1 MRRPGYLS
9 NQRTLKPAALRRKV
23 SRPNPAG
30 FGFFGKGMMLPPPEP
45 GAIDAATGQPY
56 IQDPNCP
63 AGQKVVGTEPCVT
76 TDPNDPCD
84 PGEMDV
90 VCGPDPNYKALKQV
104 TGVRRLLPTGT
115 GHYQEIANGVNV
127 GPLYPATFPHH
138 QPPANLLG
146 PGFTCS
152 ADGTG
157 GIRCE
162 PTQAAPQ
169 PIFIPPPP
177 PPPPQAAD
185 PAALQAELFQLESE
199 ALKADTMVVAPPML
213 APPSAYTGGS
223 VPTSLPTRQAA
234 KEPTTS
240 QKVMEIVQEY
250 QTQREMEQPSN
261 SVITKLP
268 PVSQP
273 RSPTAAPSEEA
284 IPGLLSWLK
293 MSLFGDYPNPGLHG
307 LPASSYLQLL
317 IPATLAGALVVYL
330 IKKA

>member
-9 NQRTLKPAALRRKV
+9 NQRALKPAALRRKT

-45 GAIDAATGQPY
+45 GAIDASTGQPY
-56 IQDPNCP
+56 MQDMNCP
-63 AGQKVVGTEPCVT
+63 AGQKVVGQEPCVT
-76 TDPNDPCD
+76 VDPNDPCD
-84 PGEMDV
+84 PGEMEP

-127 GPLYPATFPHH
+127 GPMYPANFPPH
-138 QPPANLLG
+138 QPPSNLIG

-162 PTQAAPQ
+162 PAQAAAPQ

-177 PPPPQAAD
+177 PPPPPTAD

-223 VPTSLPTRQAA
+223 VPTSLPTRQTT

-250 QTQREMEQPSN
+250 QTQREIEQPSG

-268 PVSQP
+268 PISQP
-273 RSPTAAPSEEA
+273 KATPAPSEEA

-293 MSLFGDYPNPGLHG
+293 MSLFGDYPSHG
-307 LPASSYLQLL
+307 LNGFSTRSYLKLV
-317 IPATLAGALVVYL
+317 IPAMLAGALVVYL
-330 IKKA
+330 SQKT